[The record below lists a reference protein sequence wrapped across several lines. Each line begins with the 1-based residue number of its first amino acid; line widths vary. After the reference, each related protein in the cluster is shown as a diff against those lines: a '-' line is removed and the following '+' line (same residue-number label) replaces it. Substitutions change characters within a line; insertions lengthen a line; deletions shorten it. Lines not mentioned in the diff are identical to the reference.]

1 MLKVPSWTPPAIDHM
16 IFSKFLLV
24 SLLLLTLINCSS
36 NKRKKFYKSS
46 EISNDMPSPKRSR
59 ELDMID
65 YIDEIIKNDQVSAL
79 VSMIKNTGCDFL
91 DPANS
96 NILEKLILNKSEG
109 LLRRVFTDTDTC
121 GTNFDLFMKAVKLAH
136 GMEDRSHLKV
146 LLSSVF
152 IIFSEA
158 PYDLIQYFLSQ
169 DDFDAILMIRNVGFA
184 LNHYKIYEN
193 GKTLVHMAVEK
204 GCLEFIKNV
213 SRSDLFN
220 NNDSF
225 GMKPLCYAKDPKMIK
240 LIRRKCPKIRDIP
253 CKSKMP
259 PWRLALLR
267 GDKTVVDALISFQR
281 RYKRFKATFL
291 DYFDLPWSR
300 SAQLLRVSREN
311 VFKDSY
317 KLVTYNKRISPH
329 WYRPLNNFFIKFNG
343 EMGMDAGGV
352 KIDWIS
358 SLFKVF
364 FEASNNGN
372 VKDFKA
378 PLFIKVDEDSGC
390 YAPNVKY
397 NPEIFKFA
405 GSIVGISLGLSVP
418 LKVKFIPAIYRAIYN
433 ESVDLDADLK
443 EQSPS
448 FYRSM
453 KYLLESEA
461 NFADLNLSFPNNP
474 NLKVTR
480 RNVEKFVEVQSRSVL
495 FDRYSAH
502 IREFVDGF
510 NSVLLENVN
519 CFLFKDEL
527 IRILIGKVGEY
538 SAEEFVDSSIFD
550 PPELAEPFRLII
562 TGMTP
567 KQKALLLKFITGI
580 ETLPFNGFA
589 GLENGRIKVSFVE
602 PNPDVMDT
610 EISGISG
617 ALPTSSTC
625 SNLLKIPLYENI
637 DELSRNLIF
646 AIENS
651 DTLDYEAGLLEGDEI
666 VLNQRIPPATVDQ
679 LNHYFFE
686 SESDVSD
693 LEEEVN
699 QNENS
704 APTYKRM
711 FKTF

>member
-1 MLKVPSWTPPAIDHM
+1 
-16 IFSKFLLV
+16 
-24 SLLLLTLINCSS
+24 
-36 NKRKKFYKSS
+36 
-46 EISNDMPSPKRSR
+46 MPSPKRSR
-59 ELDMID
+59 ELEMIE
-65 YIDEIIKNDQVSAL
+65 YIDEIIKYDQVSAL

-91 DPANS
+91 DPNNS
-96 NILEKLILNKSEG
+96 NILEKLLSNKSEN
-109 LLRRVFTDTDTC
+109 LLRRLFTDTC
-121 GTNFDLFMKAVKLAH
+121 KTNFDLFMKAVKLAH
-136 GMEDRSHLKV
+136 GMDDRSHLKV

-152 IIFSEA
+152 VIFAEA
-158 PYDLIQYFLSQ
+158 PYDLIEYFVSQ

-184 LNHYKIYEN
+184 LNHYKLYEN
-193 GKTLVHMAVEK
+193 GKTLVHVAVEK

-213 SRSDLFN
+213 SRSDLVN
-220 NNDSF
+220 NNDLF

-267 GDKTVVDALISFQR
+267 GDKPVVDALISFQR

-311 VFKDSY
+311 VLMDSY
-317 KLVTYNKRISPH
+317 KLVTYNKRISPN
-329 WYRPLNNFFIKFNG
+329 WYKPLNNFFIKFNG
-343 EMGMDAGGV
+343 EMGMDAGGIKV
-352 KIDWIS
+352 DWIS
-358 SLFKVF
+358 SLFKAF
-364 FEASNNGN
+364 FEASNNGK

-378 PLFIKVDEDSGC
+378 PLFIKVDDDSGC

-433 ESVDLDADLK
+433 EPIDLDADLM

-453 KYLLESEA
+453 KYLFEPEA

-480 RNVEKFVEVQSRSVL
+480 RNVGTFVEVQSRSVL

-510 NSVLLENVN
+510 NSVLLENIN
-519 CFLFKDEL
+519 GFLFKDEL

-538 SAEEFVDSSIFD
+538 SADEFVNSSIFD
-550 PPELAEPFRLII
+550 PPELADHFRLII
-562 TGMTP
+562 RDMTP
-567 KQKALLLKFITGI
+567 KQKALLLKFITGM
-580 ETLPFNGFA
+580 ETLPFNGFD
-589 GLENGRIKVSFVE
+589 GLENGKIKVSLNV
-602 PNPDVMDT
+602 PN
-610 EISGISG
+610 EISG

-625 SNLLKIPLYENI
+625 TNLLKVPLYENI

-666 VLNQRIPPATVDQ
+666 DLNQRIPPATVNQVD
-679 LNHYFFE
+679 HYFFE
-686 SESDVSD
+686 SESEVSD
-693 LEEEVN
+693 LEEEAN

-704 APTYKRM
+704 APKYRRM